1 MRREPRAENSLP
13 IKEGV
18 TENEKGSGKGR
29 KREEGV
35 EAVGRAET
43 MGKCVSLW

>member
-18 TENEKGSGKGR
+18 TENEKGSGKER
-29 KREEGV
+29 KREEGKP
-35 EAVGRAET
+35 VGKAET
-43 MGKCVSLW
+43 TGKCVSLW